1 MCRDACAGR
10 RAFVACDD
18 DDEGLN
24 GWTDTAYVYVQGET
38 LGNDMLKQAVVIETE
53 GLEDA
58 TPCVYTFRACI
69 NKPAK
74 ADATVSLTAAASGGI
89 ADMLENTMTLSAES
103 LTIPAG
109 QLASEEATLT
119 IDPAFLAITD
129 EQKTYDPAVFTVTV
143 GELKTSCN
151 DVRLSTKTNKVT
163 VTYKKTVKPYLNLA
177 SGTPSNAE
185 YMDRTNWSGTLGEGV
200 ENVIGNIFD
209 GNTGSDIAANSAPWE
224 FTLDLGAETTMLGA
238 NTRHWGSG
246 YAPRSIEV
254 LTSPDN
260 ATWKSHGTLAVSGGT
275 QNWRFLKPVTARYL
289 RYRVMSPNGR
299 TDVTEFNIYVA
310 KQ

>member
-1 MCRDACAGR
+1 MLALAVV
-10 RAFVACDD
+10 AFVACDD

-200 ENVIGNIFD
+200 ENVIGEYI
-209 GNTGSDIAANSAPWE
+209 
-224 FTLDLGAETTMLGA
+224 
-238 NTRHWGSG
+238 R
-246 YAPRSIEV
+246 R
-254 LTSPDN
+254 
-260 ATWKSHGTLAVSGGT
+260 
-275 QNWRFLKPVTARYL
+275 
-289 RYRVMSPNGR
+289 
-299 TDVTEFNIYVA
+299 
-310 KQ
+310 

>member
-1 MCRDACAGR
+1 MRLYFPSG
-10 RAFVACDD
+10 
-18 DDEGLN
+18 
-24 GWTDTAYVYVQGET
+24 
-38 LGNDMLKQAVVIETE
+38 
-53 GLEDA
+53 
-58 TPCVYTFRACI
+58 I

>member
-1 MCRDACAGR
+1 MLALAVV
-10 RAFVACDD
+10 AFVACDD

-163 VTYKKTVKPYLNLA
+163 VPIGAVRWAKA
-177 SGTPSNAE
+177 S
-185 YMDRTNWSGTLGEGV
+185 MV
-200 ENVIGNIFD
+200 
-209 GNTGSDIAANSAPWE
+209 
-224 FTLDLGAETTMLGA
+224 
-238 NTRHWGSG
+238 
-246 YAPRSIEV
+246 RSIRFSMAV
-254 LTSPDN
+254 RGPILQPTVRRGNLRSIWGRRSRCWGRIQD
-260 ATWKSHGTLAVSGGT
+260 TGDLVMLRGRSKSLLRRTTRRGNRMVRSRYPALRRTGG
-275 QNWRFLKPVTARYL
+275 
-289 RYRVMSPNGR
+289 S
-299 TDVTEFNIYVA
+299 
-310 KQ
+310 

>member
-1 MCRDACAGR
+1 MLALAVV
-10 RAFVACDD
+10 AFVACDD

-119 IDPAFLAITD
+119 
-129 EQKTYDPAVFTVTV
+129 
-143 GELKTSCN
+143 
-151 DVRLSTKTNKVT
+151 
-163 VTYKKTVKPYLNLA
+163 
-177 SGTPSNAE
+177 
-185 YMDRTNWSGTLGEGV
+185 
-200 ENVIGNIFD
+200 
-209 GNTGSDIAANSAPWE
+209 
-224 FTLDLGAETTMLGA
+224 LDLGAETTMLGA

>member
-1 MCRDACAGR
+1 MKKLKYLLAGVLVS
-10 RAFVACDD
+10 AVAGCFVACDD

-74 ADATVSLTAAASGGI
+74 ADATVSLTAAASGGV

-151 DVRLSTKTNKVT
+151 DVRLSTKTNKV
-163 VTYKKTVKPYLNLA
+163 
-177 SGTPSNAE
+177 
-185 YMDRTNWSGTLGEGV
+185 D
-200 ENVIGNIFD
+200 
-209 GNTGSDIAANSAPWE
+209 
-224 FTLDLGAETTMLGA
+224 
-238 NTRHWGSG
+238 
-246 YAPRSIEV
+246 
-254 LTSPDN
+254 
-260 ATWKSHGTLAVSGGT
+260 
-275 QNWRFLKPVTARYL
+275 RYL
-289 RYRVMSPNGR
+289 
-299 TDVTEFNIYVA
+299 
-310 KQ
+310 

>member
-1 MCRDACAGR
+1 MRPIADRRSFGRDSGYARKYDDAECRKPDNSCRAACVRRGDPYDRSGVLSHYR
-10 RAFVACDD
+10 RA
-18 DDEGLN
+18 EN
-24 GWTDTAYVYVQGET
+24 
-38 LGNDMLKQAVVIETE
+38 I
-53 GLEDA
+53 
-58 TPCVYTFRACI
+58 R
-69 NKPAK
+69 
-74 ADATVSLTAAASGGI
+74 SGGFHG
-89 ADMLENTMTLSAES
+89 D
-103 LTIPAG
+103 G
-109 QLASEEATLT
+109 
-119 IDPAFLAITD
+119 
-129 EQKTYDPAVFTVTV
+129 

>member
-1 MCRDACAGR
+1 
-10 RAFVACDD
+10 
-18 DDEGLN
+18 
-24 GWTDTAYVYVQGET
+24 
-38 LGNDMLKQAVVIETE
+38 MLKQAVVIETE

-74 ADATVSLTAAASGGI
+74 ANATVSLTAAASGGI

>member
-1 MCRDACAGR
+1 MLALAVV
-10 RAFVACDD
+10 AFVACDD

-103 LTIPAG
+103 
-109 QLASEEATLT
+109 LT